1 MEFRL
6 SECTVLILKTGKVIR
21 GVEVVM
27 PDGEMMKY
35 IEEGR
40 GYKYLL

>member
-21 GVEVVM
+21 GV
-27 PDGEMMKY
+27 G
-35 IEEGR
+35 G
-40 GYKYLL
+40 GGGGGWW